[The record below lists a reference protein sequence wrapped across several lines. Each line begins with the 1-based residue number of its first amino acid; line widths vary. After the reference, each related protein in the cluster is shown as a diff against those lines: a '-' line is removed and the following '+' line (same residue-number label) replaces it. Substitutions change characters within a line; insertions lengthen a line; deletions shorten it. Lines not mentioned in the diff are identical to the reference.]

1 MSNKLSWILLDVF
14 VNFIYQSINRKHFS
28 CLYYRKESWQ
38 NQFFRSVSVFWLLGC
53 YGPSSILMGGNFF
66 RYPKLYDLSK
76 IHKGGAPLR
85 PIMSSIYHTEISWI
99 WSKLHVTVH
108 REHSYVIRQEL
119 GILYQHHQ
127 KTNTT
132 SRIYISQLWYGV
144 LIQPTKQLKLYR
156 RNIN

>member
-76 IHKGGAPLR
+76 IHKEGAPLR

-108 REHSYVIRQEL
+108 TSYVKNLEYFINIIKKRTLHPEY
-119 GILYQHHQ
+119 ILVSFD
-127 KTNTT
+127 TVSLSN
-132 SRIYISQLWYGV
+132 
-144 LIQPTKQLKLYR
+144 R
-156 RNIN
+156 RNSSNYTEEI